1 MKLGEGLMVSYFSK
15 EPMELDSFFVSV
27 IKNIIKHI
35 DILVANL
42 ILIVIFIV
50 ILVLELIVV
59 WLL

>member
-35 DILVANL
+35 DILVAN
-42 ILIVIFIV
+42 
-50 ILVLELIVV
+50 
-59 WLL
+59 